1 MDDFASTA
9 LLGLISAELSRRGL
23 SATRPRAFEGR
34 IERANKRDLLDEAL
48 DSLGAA
54 SVVAIGRGIDRVP
67 DDPALAILSRA
78 ASPSDLFERWR
89 RLERYFHGRHRTR
102 ALRETSSSLRV
113 EHYAVTGPSPSEGE
127 DLVVAGLLAALF
139 ERIGAKGL
147 TLRVGGRQAIGPDGI
162 EADLRRSDRTA
173 LWDFSWSTLVPT
185 APEPSAPAAPATVDE
200 RVVRLIADDPGR
212 TWRIG
217 AVADALH
224 TSSRSLQRALAARGT
239 SFRTLLRTAR
249 ADVAARLLLE
259 RAHPLV
265 AVGYASG
272 YADQAHFSR
281 EFAARFNLPPSEYVA
296 LLG

>member
-9 LLGLISAELSRRGL
+9 LLGLISTELSRRGL
-23 SATRPRAFEGR
+23 STTRPRAFEGR
-34 IERANKRDLLDEAL
+34 TERSSKRDLLDEAP
-48 DSLGAA
+48 DALGTA
-54 SVVAIGRGIDRVP
+54 SIVAIGRGIDRVP

-102 ALRETSSSLRV
+102 ALAETERSLRV
-113 EHYAVTGPSPSEGE
+113 EHRAVAGPPPSEGE
-127 DLVVAGLLAALF
+127 DLVITGLLAALF

-147 TLRVGGRQAIGPDGI
+147 SLHVGGRRAIGPDGI
-162 EADLRRSDRTA
+162 ETDLRRSDRTA
-173 LWDFSWSTLVPT
+173 VWDFAWSALVPT
-185 APEPSAPAAPATVDE
+185 APEPPAQAAPATVDE
-200 RVVRLIADDPGR
+200 HVIRLIADDPGR
-212 TWRIG
+212 GWRIG
-217 AVADALH
+217 AVADVLH
-224 TSSRSLQRALAARGT
+224 TSPRSLQRALAARDT

-259 RAHPLV
+259 RTHGLA

-281 EFAARFNLPPSEYVA
+281 EFGTRFNLPPSEYVA